1 MLETR
6 NPDFK
11 NTVKEKLQ
19 RQFYMHLLGF
29 EIETIEAGLIEGKL
43 ILEEKHLQHKGFAHG
58 GVIATLADI
67 VMGFAAVT
75 LVPANQHIVT
85 ADLKISY
92 LNPGVGTALFA
103 KGWVLKAG
111 RRLNFCEAE
120 IFSIQ
125 GEERTLIAKA
135 SATMA
140 TLVPENPSPQS

>member
-1 MLETR
+1 
-6 NPDFK
+6 
-11 NTVKEKLQ
+11 
-19 RQFYMHLLGF
+19 
-29 EIETIEAGLIEGKL
+29 
-43 ILEEKHLQHKGFAHG
+43 
-58 GVIATLADI
+58 
-67 VMGFAAVT
+67 
-75 LVPANQHIVT
+75 VPANQHIVT